1 MEITRTFDI
10 IGLNYEK
17 YPRKD
22 MYGGKVDKTWNTYS
36 TEEVKRNVDLV
47 SYGLLALGLKPGDK
61 IATITGNKAEWNFV
75 DMGMAQAGMIHVPIY
90 PTITTEEYAYIFGH
104 AEVRAVFVGNKII
117 HGKIKDIPALAKN
130 ISHIYSFDPVEGV
143 KGFSEL
149 LEEGIKNEEKYRGKL
164 TEIRDSISP
173 DDLVTIIYTSG
184 TTGNSKGVML
194 SHKNLVL
201 NAIETSKAHEFGYG
215 YRALSFLPLCHVY
228 ERMVNYHFQYKGLS
242 IYYVD
247 NMGAITEAM
256 KEIKPHIFNTVP
268 RLLEKIY
275 DTIIG
280 KGKNLPY
287 IKKNIFFWAVNL
299 GMKYKLYGR
308 SAIYDFKLKI
318 ARKLIFS
325 KWREALG
332 NEVRVMV
339 SGGAALQSRLEKI
352 FWAAG
357 LPVLQGYGLTESSP
371 VIAVNPFRLGEIKFG
386 TVGPVIKDVEVKIAD
401 DGEILARGPNI
412 MMGYYKA
419 PELTAEAI
427 DSEGWLHTGDIGIF
441 EEGRFLKITDRKKE
455 MFKLSAG
462 KYIAPQPIENRL
474 KESFFIEQAMV
485 VGDNEKFAGAVLS
498 PNFTFLHDWCTLHKV
513 QYRDNGELVRL
524 PVVIERYGKE
534 IKEINKTL
542 AEHEQI
548 KKFRL
553 VTEEWSPVTGEL
565 SPTLKLKRNIIN
577 DRYRDLIKDI
587 YSNNDKNG
595 KK

>member
-10 IGLNYEK
+10 VTLNCEK

-22 MYGGKVDKTWNTYS
+22 MYGGLVDKSWKTYS
-36 TEEVKRNVDLV
+36 TEEVRRNIDLV
-47 SYGLLALGLKPGDK
+47 SMGLMALGLDKGDK
-61 IATITGNKAEWNFV
+61 VATITGNKPEWNFA
-75 DMGMAQAGMIHVPIY
+75 DMGMAQAGIIHVPIY
-90 PTITTEEYAYIFGH
+90 PTITSEEYDYIFKH
-104 AEVRAVFVGNKII
+104 AEVKAVIVGNKLIYN
-117 HGKIKDIPALAKN
+117 KIKDIAEKNKN
-130 ISHIYSFDPVEGV
+130 IRHIFSFDMVEGV
-143 KGFSEL
+143 RNFSEIIGEGERNESAL
-149 LEEGIKNEEKYRGKL
+149 RDKLESTRNAIRPEE
-164 TEIRDSISP
+164 
-173 DDLVTIIYTSG
+173 LVTIIYTSG

-194 SHKNLVL
+194 SHSNLVI

-242 IYYVD
+242 IYYVE
-247 NMGAITEAM
+247 NLGMITDAM

-287 IKKNIFFWAVNL
+287 IKKQIFFWAVNL
-299 GMKYKLYGR
+299 GMKYKLEGN
-308 SAIYDFKLKI
+308 SAFYRFKLGI

-371 VIAVNPFRLGEIKFG
+371 VIAVNPFRMGEIRFG
-386 TVGPVIKDVEVKIAD
+386 TVGPVLKDVEVKIAE

-427 DSEGWLHTGDIGIF
+427 DSEGWLHTGDIGIL
-441 EEGRFLKITDRKKE
+441 EDGIFLKITDRKKE

-485 VGDNEKFAGAVLS
+485 IGENEKVAAALIS

-513 QYRDNGELVRL
+513 QYRDNSELVKL
-524 PVVIERYGKE
+524 PVVIERYSRE
-534 IKEINKTL
+534 VKEINNTL

-553 VTEEWSPVTGEL
+553 VTDEWSSTTGEL
-565 SPTLKLKRNIIN
+565 SPTLKLKRNVVSKKYSDIIAE
-577 DRYRDLIKDI
+577 I
-587 YSNNDKNG
+587 YDHNGKNG
-595 KK
+595 RK